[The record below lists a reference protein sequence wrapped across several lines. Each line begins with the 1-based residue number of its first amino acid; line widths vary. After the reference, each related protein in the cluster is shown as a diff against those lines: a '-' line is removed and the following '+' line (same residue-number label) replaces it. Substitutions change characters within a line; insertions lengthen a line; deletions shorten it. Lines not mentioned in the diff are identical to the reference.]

1 MPDIF
6 VSNNRTPAP
15 SVKEK
20 DKKQIVSPHL
30 VKKDTF
36 VRQALSAFL
45 AFPEGIRFVT
55 QEPGETIVLLL
66 RKHWITN
73 IGWIIVSV
81 FLIVIP
87 IILYPGLFMAG
98 IFPADTPLVFSTFL
112 VFSWYLMAFS
122 YILVKFLLWYFTVS
136 IITNERIIDVDFVNL
151 LNKQFAETRISKV
164 EDVTSKTGGFTK
176 SFFDYGDVF
185 LQTAA
190 TNAVFHFISVPRPDE
205 VVKIV
210 NQLMDQSENPEGVS
224 S

>member
-6 VSNNRTPAP
+6 VSNNQTPTPA
-15 SVKEK
+15 VKEL
-20 DKKQIVSPHL
+20 DKKQIVNPYL

-36 VRQALSAFL
+36 IRQALSSFL

-73 IGWIIVSV
+73 IGWIIVTA
-81 FLIVIP
+81 FLIILP
-87 IILYPGLFMAG
+87 IFLYPVLFMAG
-98 IFPADTPLVFSTFL
+98 IFPIDTPLVFSTFL
-112 VFSWYLMAFS
+112 IFSWYLLTFS
-122 YILVKFLLWYFTVS
+122 YILVNFILWYFTVS
-136 IITNERIIDVDFVNL
+136 IVTNERIIDVDFVNL
-151 LNKQFAETRISKV
+151 LHKQFAETRISKV
-164 EDVTSKTGGFTK
+164 EDVTSKTGGFIK

-190 TNAVFHFISVPRPDE
+190 TNSVFHFIAVPRPDK

-210 NQLMDQSENPEGVS
+210 NQLMDQTENHEGI
-224 S
+224 